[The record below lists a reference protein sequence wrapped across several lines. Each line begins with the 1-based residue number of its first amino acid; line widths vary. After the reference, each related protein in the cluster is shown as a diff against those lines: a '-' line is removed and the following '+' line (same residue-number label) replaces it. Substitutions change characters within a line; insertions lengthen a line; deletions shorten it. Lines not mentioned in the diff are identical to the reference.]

1 MRRNDAAMPRRSRP
15 LLDRPP
21 TAVHYRAR
29 YLKLNGRL
37 MEPSQRVGVALR
49 LLLDACTLAPGRAS
63 SATQLVALIATSTNA
78 VASPVSVADKSLIGD
93 VLEILTTH
101 DKRYRRPHNQIVRN
115 LPLAKFRGKLLLPT
129 KAAMT
134 RDAEARRELLVLA
147 AAVDGGV
154 DEDLPPVLPP
164 VQLELRDN
172 ALPEYR
178 YTVREELNAAAV
190 AMVVDRLAKSREA
203 NPAEAE
209 PAEANPAEAE
219 PATEPAAPDTS
230 PDPGRD
236 DDDDETQ
243 TAEKGVDATKPA
255 AEDLPDKIVP
265 YSTKWPD
272 PLNDL
277 DGYLEWLKGQHA
289 ARLRARVEQGSDS
302 APVQPR
308 KTWRIVVGVALLA
321 VGCAAVGVAL
331 LA

>member
-37 MEPSQRVGVALR
+37 METSQRVGVALG
-49 LLLDACTLAPGRAS
+49 LLLDAGTLAPGRAS

-134 RDAEARRELLVLA
+134 RDAEARRELLALA

-190 AMVVDRLAKSREA
+190 AMVVDRLAKSAEA
-203 NPAEAE
+203 NPAEANPAE
-209 PAEANPAEAE
+209 ANPAEANPAEANPAEANPAEANPAEANPAEANPAEANPAEANPAEAE

-236 DDDDETQ
+236 DV
-243 TAEKGVDATKPA
+243 AGP
-255 AEDLPDKIVP
+255 
-265 YSTKWPD
+265 
-272 PLNDL
+272 
-277 DGYLEWLKGQHA
+277 
-289 ARLRARVEQGSDS
+289 RAR
-302 APVQPR
+302 R
-308 KTWRIVVGVALLA
+308 
-321 VGCAAVGVAL
+321 
-331 LA
+331 